1 MRLERKNR
9 DKNEYRFYE
18 VNIEMDLFE
27 ECSLVICWG
36 RIGSSSRQRIA
47 SSGEF
52 ATVKTLAEK
61 VSERKMRSGYSPV
74 SM

>member
-18 VNIEMDLFE
+18 VLIERDLFE

-36 RIGSSSRQRIA
+36 RIGKTSRQRIA
-47 SSGEF
+47 SSGD
-52 ATVKTLAEK
+52 AASMRDLALQ
-61 VSERKMRSGYSPV
+61 VSERKQRRGYFPV
-74 SM
+74 PT